1 MEDVLGQL
9 KAGIRRF
16 QTEVY
21 PEQAETYRKAASEP
35 QRPRALIVACADS
48 RIDVESITQS
58 GPGDI
63 FVTRNI
69 GNLVP
74 AYGEM
79 LGGVSAVIEYAVSA
93 LKVKHIV
100 VCGHTDCGAM
110 KALMHP
116 EAIENMATVKS
127 WMKNA
132 HAALSVANSL
142 AEKDER
148 PSDMMKRLTR
158 RYGVPAPRFSSVL
171 LDACQRHAW
180 PGNLRELENFAKR
193 FLAHGDEDA
202 ALHDLHSRPDYGLAS
217 KGGNGNGIGHA
228 KPGVLPSNM
237 HTSEEKSSLKLLVR
251 NAKGETERGAIAQA
265 LEETHWN
272 RKAAARLLNISYR
285 ALLYKIQEYQMAP
298 PAESARLLAVNGLRQ
313 VK

>member
-1 MEDVLGQL
+1 MEDVLREL

-58 GPGDI
+58 GPGDL

-69 GNLVP
+69 GNLIP

-116 EAIENMATVKS
+116 EAIENMATVTS

-148 PSDMMKRLTR
+148 PSDMMKRLTQEN
-158 RYGVPAPRFSSVL
+158 VL
-171 LDACQRHAW
+171 LQIQH
-180 PGNLRELENFAKR
+180 LRTHPSVAGAMAREELTISGWVYDIATGEVRISDDGGRVFRPVMAE
-193 FLAHGDEDA
+193 GDA
-202 ALHDLHSRPDYGLAS
+202 A
-217 KGGNGNGIGHA
+217 
-228 KPGVLPSNM
+228 
-237 HTSEEKSSLKLLVR
+237 
-251 NAKGETERGAIAQA
+251 
-265 LEETHWN
+265 
-272 RKAAARLLNISYR
+272 
-285 ALLYKIQEYQMAP
+285 
-298 PAESARLLAVNGLRQ
+298 
-313 VK
+313 